1 MNKSI
6 FAAAAALVALSSSA
20 FAQDITLRYSDLDVS
35 RPAGAEALDA
45 RIGAEARAWC
55 DAQPPATG
63 SILRDSSCVA
73 RVSRTVRESLPA
85 ATQRDYAA
93 ARTTGSTA
101 VASRR

>member
-1 MNKSI
+1 MIKSM
-6 FAAAAALVALSSSA
+6 FAAAAAVAALSSTA

-45 RIGAEARAWC
+45 RIGAQARAWC
-55 DAQPPATG
+55 DAQPPVTG

-85 ATQRDYAA
+85 DTQRDYAA
-93 ARTTGSTA
+93 ARTTATTA
-101 VASRR
+101 LASRR